1 MKKAGSVIVVVAA
14 LAVGSLL
21 AAAAFKPYP
30 GARLDER
37 ATRDANAAAKQAGM
51 GSVATVYTTGD
62 PFAKVA
68 AFYKGIAAEYSMPR
82 ASGTAG
88 KPKKYPGY
96 DLYEA
101 YFIFDGAPDLS
112 QSRLWVKVQ
121 RPAIALY
128 AEGPE
133 SEEVKDVTVIL
144 VSEKK

>member
-1 MKKAGSVIVVVAA
+1 MKKAGSVVAVVVVFAA
-14 LAVGSLL
+14 GSIL

-37 ATRDANAAAKQAGM
+37 ATRDANAAGKEAGIDL
-51 GSVATVYTTGD
+51 VTTVYTTGES
-62 PFAKVA
+62 FAKVA
-68 AFYKGIAAEYSMPR
+68 AFYKAIAAEYSMPR

-88 KPKKYPGY
+88 KPKKQAQY

-101 YFIFDGAPDLS
+101 YFIFDGASNLA

-133 SEEVKDVTVIL
+133 SEEVKDVTVII